1 MHFRCAFPASLPF
14 NMNPHTM
21 LKLIFPALLS
31 LSAALVSQASHAADN
46 TPPAS
51 PLAGTWSL
59 VAADVIKPDN
69 VRAPDFG
76 AAPQGML
83 QIDREG
89 RYTLQI
95 FRAERPRFASGDK
108 QTGTP
113 AEYAAAVLGSSTHFG
128 TIKVD
133 AAAHTLTFQIDK
145 ASFPNW
151 EGQTQTRHYE
161 LVGDELSYRVVPRP
175 NGDVPISVW
184 HRLR

>member
-1 MHFRCAFPASLPF
+1 
-14 NMNPHTM
+14 MNPNTM

-31 LSAALVSQASHAADN
+31 VSAALVSLPSHAGDN
-46 TPPAS
+46 NPPDS

-59 VAADVIKPDN
+59 VAADVIKADG
-69 VRAPDFG
+69 VRAHDFG

-95 FRAERPRFASGDK
+95 FRADRPRFASGDK
-108 QTGTP
+108 QSGTP
-113 AEYAAAVLGSSTHFG
+113 AEYAASVLGSSTHFG

-151 EGQTQTRHYE
+151 EGQAQTRHYE

-184 HRLR
+184 RRLR